1 VTSTHY
7 INLAV
12 VIGYLLMIVGVGTYF
27 AIRRK
32 SANQFMLADQT
43 MPGWA
48 VGLSMFGSYISS
60 ISFLGNPATSFAGN
74 WMWAGFTLAT
84 PIGLLVGTTFFM
96 RFYRRSGAVSA
107 YSHLESRFGPWA
119 RTYAVFTFLLLQ
131 MARMGT
137 VLYLLSQAVV
147 PLLGA
152 GGGADAAWTARAVII
167 VVGVL
172 IMLYTLFGGIEA
184 VVWTGVLQSFVLL
197 LGPLIV
203 IATLLLKMPGGAG
216 EIVAAGT
223 AHGKFGFGPYAWNLA
238 VPIFWLVILNG
249 ILEHLRNWG
258 IDQSYIQ
265 RYLAARSERDA
276 ARSIWLAG
284 LLYMPVA
291 FFFFFIGTALWAF
304 YRALPARLPAGTA
317 PDSVF
322 PYFISHELA
331 PGLSGL
337 VIAAIFAASMDSNL
351 NSMATLTLVDGYKR
365 YLRPSAGDRESLR
378 VLWASTV
385 FWGVASIGYGLF
397 MTLKGSTTTLQFT
410 ANLSGLLAGGILGL
424 FLLALS
430 SKRRVTSGI
439 AAVAVMIGVLVI
451 TWMTLSR
458 IKIGPRAVWPEAWA
472 AWRSP
477 WHEMTAGIVGTAV
490 ILGVAIALSMLL
502 PSRAAS
508 AEVPAGPEAPPPPS
522 SSLRAANASTG
533 DRPE

>member
-1 VTSTHY
+1 MTATHY

-12 VIGYLLMIVGVGTYF
+12 VVGYLLMIIGVGAYF
-27 AIRRK
+27 AVKRK
-32 SANQFMLADQT
+32 SANQFMLADQS

-60 ISFLGNPATSFAGN
+60 ISFLGNPATSFSGN

-84 PIGLLVGTTFFM
+84 PIGLLVGTTVFM
-96 RFYRRSGAVSA
+96 RFYRRSGHVSA
-107 YSHLESRFGPWA
+107 YTHLESRFGPWA
-119 RTYAVFTFLLLQ
+119 RTYAVFTFLVLQ

-137 VLYLLSQAVV
+137 VLYLLAQAVV
-147 PLLGA
+147 PLLA
-152 GGGADAAWTARAVII
+152 ADSANAAWTARVII
-167 VVGVL
+167 VVVGVL

-184 VVWTGVLQSFVLL
+184 VVWTGVVQSAVLL
-197 LGPLIV
+197 LGPIIV
-203 IATLLLKMPGGAG
+203 VVTLLLKMPGGAG
-216 EIVAAGT
+216 EIFSTGAAN
-223 AHGKFGFGPYAWNLA
+223 GKFGFGPYGWDVVA
-238 VPIFWLVILNG
+238 PTIWLVILTA

-291 FFFFFIGTALWAF
+291 FFFFFIGSALWAF
-304 YRALPARLPAGTA
+304 YRALPDRLPAGMA

-322 PYFISHELA
+322 PHFISHELA

-365 YLRPSAGDRESLR
+365 YVRPNAGDRESLR
-378 VLWASTV
+378 VLWVATV

-410 ANLSGLLAGGILGL
+410 ASLSGLLAGGILGL
-424 FLLALS
+424 FLLALLS
-430 SKRRVTSGI
+430 RRRVTSGM
-439 AAVAVMIGVLVI
+439 AAVGVALGVLVI

-458 IKIGPRAVWPEAWA
+458 IKIGGRAIWPEAWA

-477 WHEMTAGIVGTAV
+477 WHEMTAGIVGTVV
-490 ILGVAIALSMLL
+490 ILGVGFGLALLR
-502 PSRAAS
+502 PRRAAAS
-508 AEVPAGPEAPPPPS
+508 AHDAPRVAKETPREFTS
-522 SSLRAANASTG
+522 
-533 DRPE
+533 

>member
-1 VTSTHY
+1 MTSTHY

-12 VIGYLLMIVGVGTYF
+12 VVGYLLMIVGVGTFY
-27 AIRRK
+27 ALKRK
-32 SANQFMLADQT
+32 TANQFMTANQT

-84 PIGLLVGTTFFM
+84 PVGLLAGTMVFM

-107 YSHLESRFGPWA
+107 YTHLESRFGPWA
-119 RTYAVFTFLLLQ
+119 RTYAVFTFLVLQ
-131 MARMGT
+131 MARTGT
-137 VLYLLSQAVV
+137 ILYLLSQAVV

-152 GGGADAAWTARAVII
+152 DASAAAWTARVVI
-167 VVGVL
+167 VVVGAL
-172 IMLYTLFGGIEA
+172 IVLYTLFGGIEA
-184 VVWTGVLQSFVLL
+184 VVWTGVVQSAVLL
-197 LGPLIV
+197 LGPLVVIV
-203 IATLLLKMPGGAG
+203 TLLLKMPGGAG
-216 EIVAAGT
+216 EVFAAGA
-223 AHGKFGFGPYAWNLA
+223 AHDKFGFGPYAWDLA
-238 VPIFWLVILNG
+238 APMFWLVILTA

-265 RYLAARSERDA
+265 RYLTARSEREA

-304 YRALPARLPAGTA
+304 YRALPDRLPAGTA

-322 PYFISHELA
+322 PHFISHELA

-365 YLRPSAGDRESLR
+365 YLRPGADDRESLR
-378 VLWASTV
+378 VLWVATI

-397 MTLKGSTTTLQFT
+397 MTLKGSATTLQFT

-424 FLLALS
+424 FLLALL
-430 SKRRVTSGI
+430 SKRRVTSGMAAI
-439 AAVAVMIGVLVI
+439 AVTAGVLVI

-458 IKIGPRAVWPEAWA
+458 IKIGTRAVWPEAWA

-490 ILGVAIALSMLL
+490 ILAIGFGLAALRSRRASHAARHL
-502 PSRAAS
+502 PVTES
-508 AEVPAGPEAPPPPS
+508 
-522 SSLRAANASTG
+522 
-533 DRPE
+533 

>member
-1 VTSTHY
+1 LTSTHY

-12 VIGYLLMIVGVGTYF
+12 VVGYLLMIVGVGAYF
-27 AIRRK
+27 AIKRK
-32 SANQFMLADQT
+32 SASQFMLADRT

-60 ISFLGNPATSFAGN
+60 ISFLGNPATSFSGN

-84 PIGLLVGTTFFM
+84 PIGLLVGTTVFM

-107 YSHLESRFGPWA
+107 YTHLESRFGPWA
-119 RTYAVFTFLLLQ
+119 RTYAVFTFLVLQ

-147 PLLGA
+147 PLLGTETNS
-152 GGGADAAWTARAVII
+152 AWTARMIII

-184 VVWTGVLQSFVLL
+184 VVWTGVLQSVVLL

-216 EIVAAGT
+216 EIVSAGAAN
-223 AHGKFGFGPYAWNLA
+223 GKFEFGPYAWNLA
-238 VPIFWLVILNG
+238 APMFWLVILNA

-276 ARSIWLAG
+276 ARSIWIAG

-291 FFFFFIGTALWAF
+291 LFFFFIGTALWAF
-304 YRALPARLPAGTA
+304 YRALPDRLPSGTM

-365 YLRPSAGDRESLR
+365 YVKPNAGDRESLR
-378 VLWASTV
+378 VLWASTI

-424 FLLALS
+424 FLLALM
-430 SKRRVTSGI
+430 SKRRVTSGM
-439 AAVAVMIGVLVI
+439 AATAVTIGVFVI

-490 ILGVAIALSMLL
+490 ILAVGFGLAMLR
-502 PSRAAS
+502 PRRRATNQATTDPL
-508 AEVPAGPEAPPPPS
+508 VEA
-522 SSLRAANASTG
+522 AARSV
-533 DRPE
+533 RS

>member
-1 VTSTHY
+1 
-7 INLAV
+7 
-12 VIGYLLMIVGVGTYF
+12 
-27 AIRRK
+27 
-32 SANQFMLADQT
+32 
-43 MPGWA
+43 
-48 VGLSMFGSYISS
+48 
-60 ISFLGNPATSFAGN
+60 
-74 WMWAGFTLAT
+74 
-84 PIGLLVGTTFFM
+84 M

-107 YSHLESRFGPWA
+107 YTHLEARFGPWA
-119 RTYAVFTFLLLQ
+119 RTYAVFTFLVLQ

-137 VLYLLSQAVV
+137 VLYLLAQAVV
-147 PLLGA
+147 PLLSAGGA
-152 GGGADAAWTARAVII
+152 GGDAASAAWTARAVIV
-167 VVGVL
+167 VVGLL

-184 VVWTGVLQSFVLL
+184 VVWTGVVQSAVLL

-203 IATLLLKMPGGAG
+203 VATLLLKMPGGPG
-216 EIVAAGT
+216 EIISAGT
-223 AHGKFGFGPYAWNLA
+223 AHGKFGFGPYAWDLT
-238 VPIFWLVILNG
+238 VPMFWLVILNA

-276 ARSIWLAG
+276 ARSIWIAG

-365 YLRPSAGDRESLR
+365 YFRPGAYDRESLR

-424 FLLALS
+424 FLLALLS
-430 SKRRVTSGI
+430 SRRVTSGI
-439 AAVAVMIGVLVI
+439 AAVSVSIGMLVI

-458 IKIGPRAVWPEAWA
+458 IKIGDRVVWPQAWSS
-472 AWRSP
+472 WRSP

-490 ILGVAIALSMLL
+490 ILGVGIALSILL
-502 PSRAAS
+502 PRRARSLDIPASSAAS
-508 AEVPAGPEAPPPPS
+508 VPGQ
-522 SSLRAANASTG
+522 
-533 DRPE
+533 

>member
-1 VTSTHY
+1 MTATHY

-12 VIGYLLMIVGVGTYF
+12 VVGYLLMIVGVGAYY
-27 AIRRK
+27 ALKRK
-32 SANQFMLADQT
+32 TASQFMIADQT

-60 ISFLGNPATSFAGN
+60 ISFLANPATSFSGN
-74 WMWAGFTLAT
+74 WMWAGFTLVT
-84 PIGLLVGTTFFM
+84 PIGLLVGTTLFM
-96 RFYRRSGAVSA
+96 RFYRRGGAVSA
-107 YSHLESRFGPWA
+107 YTHLESRFGPWA
-119 RTYAVFTFLLLQ
+119 RAYAVFTFLILQ

-152 GGGADAAWTARAVII
+152 GGAGADTTWTARVVIVI
-167 VVGVL
+167 VGVL

-184 VVWTGVLQSFVLL
+184 VVWTGVIQSAVLI
-197 LGPLIV
+197 LGPVIV
-203 IATLLLKMPGGAG
+203 IMTLLLKMPGGAG
-216 EIVAAGT
+216 EIFAAGA
-223 AHGKFGFGPYAWNLA
+223 AHEKFSFGPYAWNLA
-238 VPIFWLVILNG
+238 APMFWLVVLNA

-258 IDQSYIQ
+258 VDQSYIQ
-265 RYLAARSERDA
+265 RYISARSERDA

-291 FFFFFIGTALWAF
+291 LFFFFIGTALWAF

-322 PYFISHELA
+322 PHFISHELA

-365 YLRPSAGDRESLR
+365 YVRPNAGDRESLR
-378 VLWASTV
+378 VLWAATL

-424 FLLALS
+424 FLLALL
-430 SKRRVTSGI
+430 SKRRVTSGMAATAVI
-439 AAVAVMIGVLVI
+439 AGVLVI

-458 IKIGPRAVWPEAWA
+458 IRIGEHAVWPERWEEF
-472 AWRSP
+472 RSP
-477 WHEMTAGIVGTAV
+477 WHEMTAGLVGTAV
-490 ILGVAIALSMLL
+490 ILFVAFGLAVLL
-502 PSRAAS
+502 PRRARTSSDDSRP
-508 AEVPAGPEAPPPPS
+508 AEKAPHD
-522 SSLRAANASTG
+522 AVA
-533 DRPE
+533 